1 MDLELVGE
9 WAERERAVTPADAV
23 AVPAAPAAAPAVAGV
38 AERRPR
44 MGLDVGD
51 ALPLT
56 WLSPMTRTMFF
67 TDTPCSSGGTVL
79 LINK

>member
-1 MDLELVGE
+1 MVGE
-9 WAERERAVTPADAV
+9 WAERERAVVPTDAVATPAD
-23 AVPAAPAAAPAVAGV
+23 
-38 AERRPR
+38 RRPS

-67 TDTPCSSGGTVL
+67 TDTPCSSGGTL
-79 LINK
+79 LQ